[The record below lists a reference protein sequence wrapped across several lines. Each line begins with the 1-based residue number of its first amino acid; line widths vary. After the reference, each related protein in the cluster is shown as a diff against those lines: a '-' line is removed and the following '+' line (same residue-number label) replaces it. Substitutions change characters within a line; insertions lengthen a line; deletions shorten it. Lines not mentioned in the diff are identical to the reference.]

1 VASPTAKT
9 CDRYRPTHRHSLVQ
23 VKISL
28 NEYLDNTDQ
37 LRLEARHF
45 VYAQEVSRFPREVAR
60 RGSAWLPLP
69 RCRRGHR
76 QRGSN
81 QASATCWQTRASSS
95 RHNNEVLTVLAGHQ
109 RIRVADP
116 ASVRR
121 YTRIGVDLKSCH
133 GRRFRLQKCRCRR
146 RARGGNGDG
155 WIPSTWS
162 SRPATP
168 LMSAGVPVTTLSA
181 GVPRPLQELI
191 TRGRTL
197 VKRTR
202 RRLRP
207 TSIDPL
213 IGPRISQPHQLPR
226 RVVSRVVI
234 GNRRIQSPPPPSYQ
248 RVR

>member
-1 VASPTAKT
+1 M
-9 CDRYRPTHRHSLVQ
+9 
-23 VKISL
+23 
-28 NEYLDNTDQ
+28 
-37 LRLEARHF
+37 
-45 VYAQEVSRFPREVAR
+45 
-60 RGSAWLPLP
+60 
-69 RCRRGHR
+69 
-76 QRGSN
+76 
-81 QASATCWQTRASSS
+81 
-95 RHNNEVLTVLAGHQ
+95 LAEDQ

-116 ASVRR
+116 APVRR
-121 YTRIGVDLKSCH
+121 CTRIGVDLKSCH
-133 GRRFRLQKCRCRR
+133 GRRFGLQKCRCRR

-168 LMSAGVPVTTLSA
+168 WMSAGVPVTTLSA

-207 TSIDPL
+207 TSIGPL

-226 RVVSRVVI
+226 RVVM
-234 GNRRIQSPPPPSYQ
+234 GNRRIQSPPTPSFMKTGSGLSAIATGDA
-248 RVR
+248 RGAWSSAALRLPWFPRTDARGW